1 MLVCLSVYLTYNNIF
16 IIGLEVNEVSD
27 PIEVLTNIN
36 LLLQSPCKMGLLYL
50 SITDNTWVPSALIMI
65 DFTLSMWP
73 LSFIT
78 FEQVRGSHTLRICQ
92 RRSTES
98 SQVQIYRL
106 AEILGVNTVIAIVQ
120 MGTMMSVG
128 QIFS

>member
-1 MLVCLSVYLTYNNIF
+1 MLTFQIDNQANQILMNASVRAIELTYNNLF
-16 IIGLEVNEVSD
+16 IISLEVNEVSD
-27 PIEVLTNIN
+27 PIELLTNIN

-73 LSFIT
+73 LSFIP
-78 FEQVRGSHTLRICQ
+78 FKQVRGSHTLRICQ

-98 SQVQIYRL
+98 SQVQIYKL
-106 AEILGVNTVIAIVQ
+106 AEILGVS
-120 MGTMMSVG
+120 TM
-128 QIFS
+128 